1 MVRTV
6 LLGVVQ
12 TVWRVL
18 VRRRRYLLL
27 RPVLVV
33 KVLLLLGINQSLVV
47 LLIRLLGLEIY
58 QGVLMLQFL
67 GCLT

>member
-47 LLIRLLGLEIY
+47 LLIRLLGLGIY
-58 QGVLMLQFL
+58 QGVLLL
-67 GCLT
+67 

>member
-1 MVRTV
+1 M
-6 LLGVVQ
+6 
-12 TVWRVL
+12 
-18 VRRRRYLLL
+18 RRRRYLLL